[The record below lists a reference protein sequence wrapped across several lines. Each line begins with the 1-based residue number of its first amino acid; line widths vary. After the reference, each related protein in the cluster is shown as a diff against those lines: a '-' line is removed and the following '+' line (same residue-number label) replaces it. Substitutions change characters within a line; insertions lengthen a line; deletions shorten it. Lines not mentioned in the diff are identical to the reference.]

1 VHLLHKLTIESAFEH
16 VCLPNL
22 SAVTHVPRDK
32 IELARFPLP
41 HIVPPTEGL
50 VFVGRR
56 FAQENLP
63 KAPHN
68 KTGLFSLV
76 IYTNLAEATPPA
88 CAYEAAG

>member
-1 VHLLHKLTIESAFEH
+1 
-16 VCLPNL
+16 
-22 SAVTHVPRDK
+22 
-32 IELARFPLP
+32 LP